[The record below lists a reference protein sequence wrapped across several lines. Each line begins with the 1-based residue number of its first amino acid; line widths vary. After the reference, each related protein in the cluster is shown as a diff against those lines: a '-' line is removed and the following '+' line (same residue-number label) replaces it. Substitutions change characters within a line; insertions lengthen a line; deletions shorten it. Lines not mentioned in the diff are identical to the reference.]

1 MYIYY
6 IVHFHAYYI
15 KIAIRNVSLSSADTY
30 PTHYRKEKKTKK
42 SEVIKAYNTIVFLF
56 FVCFPCLSEIFGWFV
71 CALLQADSQVNG
83 RQGDLKGSP

>member
-1 MYIYY
+1 MSVYHQLIH
-6 IVHFHAYYI
+6 IQ
-15 KIAIRNVSLSSADTY
+15 LT
-30 PTHYRKEKKTKK
+30 TERKRKQKK